1 MMAGDHGVATV
12 PRWRVEEYAA
22 PMDVVPV
29 RLGTRRIAKQAFQGA
44 CDADTTAQSVRAL
57 FALAHQPAA
66 ATSQAQPGPR

>member
-1 MMAGDHGVATV
+1 MISLPTTAAL
-12 PRWRVEEYAA
+12 PRWRIKDYVAR
-22 PMDVVPV
+22 MDMMPV
-29 RLGTRRIAKQAFQGA
+29 RLGKRRIAKQAFQGA